1 MTDDQD
7 LAGLDPYD
15 LMATEADRLDRYF
28 AGLDDAAMDSAHRAA
43 TVGRVRDMLAH
54 LTASEDYNRAC
65 LDGTAGAFLASM
77 GERGVTDLASAN
89 EVGIRDLD
97 GVATPELLATWRT
110 RAAEN
115 REAFR
120 ARDGGDVD
128 SSVGAYPARW
138 QAFHLAFELA
148 IHADD
153 VGVPVAD
160 SEAAARTQWLAQF
173 GRFALKETKPE
184 TETEAH
190 DGRTRVR
197 GGERRRRPS
206 RRRVRA
212 GRGAAGP
219 PATRALDDATRA
231 YLAVT

>member
-1 MTDDQD
+1 MTDDHD

-15 LMATEADRLDRYF
+15 LMATEADRLARYF
-28 AGLDDAAMDSAHRAA
+28 AGLDDAAWSRA
-43 TVGRVRDMLAH
+43 TGCEGWSVRDLLAH

-65 LDGTAGAFLASM
+65 LDGTVGAFLASM

-97 GVATPELLATWRT
+97 GLATSELLATWRT
-110 RAAEN
+110 RANEN

-120 ARDGGDVD
+120 ARDGSDVD
-128 SSVGAYPARW
+128 SSVGPYSARW

-153 VGVPVAD
+153 VGAPVAD
-160 SEAAARTQWLAQF
+160 GEAASRTQWLAQF
-173 GRFALKETKPE
+173 GRFALKETKPD

-197 GGERRRRPS
+197 GGGLEVDLPDADF
-206 RRRVRA
+206 VLAAA
-212 GRGAAGP
+212 GRAAGDP
-219 PATRALDDATRA
+219 ALDDAARS

>member
-15 LMATEADRLDRYF
+15 LMANEADRLDRYF
-28 AGLDDAAMDSAHRAA
+28 AGLDDAAWTRASRCDGW
-43 TVGRVRDMLAH
+43 TVRDMLAH
-54 LTASEDYNRAC
+54 LTASEDYNQAC
-65 LDGTAGAFLASM
+65 LDGTAGAFLASL

-153 VGVPVAD
+153 VGAPVAD
-160 SEAAARTQWLAQF
+160 SEAAAPHAMARPV
-173 GRFALKETKPE
+173 RPV
-184 TETEAH
+184 
-190 DGRTRVR
+190 RVEGDQARDRDR
-197 GGERRRRPS
+197 GARRPDAGARRRRRGRPP
-206 RRRVRA
+206 RFRVRA
-212 GRGAAGP
+212 GRGRAGRRRP
-219 PATRALDDATRA
+219 ALDDATRA

>member
-28 AGLDDAAMDSAHRAA
+28 VGLDDAAWSRASRCDGW
-43 TVGRVRDMLAH
+43 TVRDLLAH

-65 LDGTAGAFLASM
+65 LDGTVSAFLASM

-110 RAAEN
+110 RATEN

-153 VGVPVAD
+153 VGAPVTD
-160 SEAAARTQWLAQF
+160 EAAARTQWLAQF
-173 GRFALKETKPE
+173 GRFALKESKPD

-190 DGRTRVR
+190 AGRTRVR
-197 GGERRRRPS
+197 GGDVDVDLPDSEF
-206 RRRVRA
+206 VRA
-212 GRGAAGP
+212 AAG
-219 PATRALDDATRA
+219 RAAGDPVLDDATRA

>member
-1 MTDDQD
+1 MTDDHD

-28 AGLDDAAMDSAHRAA
+28 TGLDDAAWSRASRCDGW
-43 TVGRVRDMLAH
+43 TVRDLLAH
-54 LTASEDYNRAC
+54 LAASEDYNGAC
-65 LDGTAGAFLASM
+65 LDGTVGAFLASM

-97 GVATPELLATWRT
+97 GVATPELLAAWRT
-110 RAAEN
+110 RATAN

-153 VGVPVAD
+153 VGAPVAD
-160 SEAAARTQWLAQF
+160 SEAAARTRWLAQF
-173 GRFALKETKPE
+173 GRFALKETKPD

-197 GGERRRRPS
+197 GGAVDVDLPDSEF
-206 RRRVRA
+206 VRA
-212 GRGAAGP
+212 AAGRAAGDP
-219 PATRALDDATRA
+219 ALDDATRT

>member
-1 MTDDQD
+1 MS
-7 LAGLDPYD
+7 
-15 LMATEADRLDRYF
+15 RR
-28 AGLDDAAMDSAHRAA
+28 
-43 TVGRVRDMLAH
+43 
-54 LTASEDYNRAC
+54 NRRR
-65 LDGTAGAFLASM
+65 FLAS
-77 GERGVTDLASAN
+77 LASAASPISHPRTKSASGTST
-89 EVGIRDLD
+89 VRD
-97 GVATPELLATWRT
+97 PELLATWRT

-120 ARDGGDVD
+120 DRDGGDVD

-153 VGVPVAD
+153 VGAPVAD
-160 SEAAARTQWLAQF
+160 TEAAGRTQWLAQF
-173 GRFALKETKPE
+173 GRFALKETKPD

-197 GGERRRRPS
+197 GGDVDGRPP
-206 RRRVRA
+206 RLRIRA
-212 GRGAAGP
+212 GRGRAGRGRP
-219 PATRALDDATRA
+219 ALDDAARA